1 MSSQSQ
7 FPPPQGPGFKLPYQ
21 NAPYGPGSAPL
32 FHPPQQPPQDC
43 NDSITSKMGFS
54 DWSAPYDSTQ
64 GGGRLPNHHTGTQ
77 SGPSP
82 SPSSSSDGDEPNDSN
97 AK

>member
-1 MSSQSQ
+1 M
-7 FPPPQGPGFKLPYQ
+7 FQ
-21 NAPYGPGSAPL
+21 NAP
-32 FHPPQQPPQDC
+32 PPSQDL
-43 NDSITSKMGFS
+43 NDSLTGKMGFT

-64 GGGRLPNHHTGTQ
+64 GGNRLPNHHTAPQ